1 MQRKSWLD
9 VAILLSPSKVKGSQY
24 LLIPKGLAQLLE
36 IQDGSVLRLTIEEGN
51 GTQRLVYSI
60 TEPVEQEDSRGH
72 DEDER

>member
-1 MQRKSWLD
+1 MD
-9 VAILLSPSKVKGSQY
+9 VAILLTPSKVKGSHY

-36 IQDGSVLRLTIEEGN
+36 IQDGSILKLTIEEGD

-60 TEPVEQEDSRGH
+60 TEQVEQEDGRGH